1 MRNFYEPLL
10 LGENPPDLTSLIIH
24 RKTEQAE
31 FDLLS
36 SHLDLIDIDVQLAGL
51 LQGGTYEI
59 LAANSLKNVSCL
71 SKSLLPLSN
80 KYDLVLIDC
89 PPNFNLT
96 VKSALFASDYYIIP
110 TKLDYFSTLGVMTV
124 RENIKSFKNVYSE
137 YMNRLKNSDYNPL
150 AVHLLG
156 VVPMMV
162 NVIKGTELQNI
173 QKEYMNKLREKNF
186 YIFQYVRN
194 NNEMFGTELK
204 DKKGHLKGAV
214 LVSLKPVKDE
224 KTGRINMVPEAGTER
239 TVPARL
245 VLIAAGF
252 LGSEAYVA
260 ESFGVERDARTN
272 ILTGPGKYSATKEGI
287 YAAGD
292 VHRGQSLVVWAIA
305 EGRAAAREVDKAL
318 MGYTNL

>member
-204 DKKGHLKGAV
+204 DKKGHIVSAV
-214 LVSLKPVKDE
+214 IAYFRKD
-224 KTGRINMVPEAGTER
+224 K
-239 TVPARL
+239 
-245 VLIAAGF
+245 
-252 LGSEAYVA
+252 
-260 ESFGVERDARTN
+260 
-272 ILTGPGKYSATKEGI
+272 KTKEI
-287 YAAGD
+287 
-292 VHRGQSLVVWAIA
+292 VKA
-305 EGRAAAREVDKAL
+305 ELRQLCEEFL
-318 MGYTNL
+318 NMLE